1 MRNLIEYDLFIPTVS
16 REGAGFEAALLDG
29 LKKHLV
35 DRFGGLTD
43 TRTRNDG
50 LWKIGGQVVRDEIR
64 IWRILSTEGS
74 DGDAFMREF
83 RRRLEREL
91 KEEMILIV
99 RREVGQV

>member
-16 REGAGFEAALLDG
+16 RQGAGFETALLDG

-43 TRTRNDG
+43 TRTPNDG
-50 LWKIGGQVVRDEIR
+50 LW
-64 IWRILSTEGS
+64 
-74 DGDAFMREF
+74 
-83 RRRLEREL
+83 
-91 KEEMILIV
+91 IV